1 MLTHGETWIEAAN
14 NVIRKRKI
22 HSMDTTLIHHWI
34 RWIHWRSIVFTKF
47 ICAMPNLLQTYIFTT
62 FWSLLVRHF
71 EPTTHC
77 VYFKYVEWLYFS
89 SSLHLRDEYLTFIES
104 CIHTQYAC
112 LCTNTDTHLATN
124 EERKKIYTCLTLLK
138 FDTSVS
144 HFTPLRLH
152 FWRRSQLHLPKI
164 VISASSEVFRELF
177 LQEWK

>member
-1 MLTHGETWIEAAN
+1 
-14 NVIRKRKI
+14 
-22 HSMDTTLIHHWI
+22 MDTTLIHHWI

-124 EERKKIYTCLTLLK
+124 EERKKNLYMPDIAQIRHFCESFYAITSTLL
-138 FDTSVS
+138 TSFTAPSAENRHQCELRSISWTVS
-144 HFTPLRLH
+144 SRVEIEFASAILR
-152 FWRRSQLHLPKI
+152 K
-164 VISASSEVFRELF
+164 
-177 LQEWK
+177 